1 MANIFVQYKVNH
13 LIVILL
19 YIHIQYCTIHI
30 IFVSLITLLCM
41 HGNDP
46 LDDDE
51 VLNKMKILGLLTF
64 CILLPFGPC
73 GFL

>member
-1 MANIFVQYKVNH
+1 
-13 LIVILL
+13 
-19 YIHIQYCTIHI
+19 
-30 IFVSLITLLCM
+30 M